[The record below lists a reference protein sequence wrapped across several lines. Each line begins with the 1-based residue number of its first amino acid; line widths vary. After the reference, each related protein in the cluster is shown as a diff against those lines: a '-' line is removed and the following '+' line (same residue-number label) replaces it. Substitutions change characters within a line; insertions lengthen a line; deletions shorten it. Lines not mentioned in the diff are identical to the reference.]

1 VRVRWTTLFPGVVTA
16 WRRLGQFLGTA
27 VTVGQ
32 HGADDGDGR
41 ADGAVLGHGSDD
53 DGGGGD

>member
-1 VRVRWTTLFPGVVTA
+1 
-16 WRRLGQFLGTA
+16 LGQFLGTA

-41 ADGAVLGHGSDD
+41 VDGAVLGHGSDD